1 MSGKAR
7 SVVGSKKA
15 SWQAG
20 RMNPSLST
28 NKLGNKQTNNKK
40 LRTSKSL
47 GGNARSVVG
56 SKKASWQAERSTV
69 IPAQPPPRQQTNKL
83 KTNKHCGKKQTA
95 SMGGAQSCKMS
106 QIWQIYLCKN
116 IGKFG

>member
-1 MSGKAR
+1 MLELIFDNFFCSTLHTDINIAYTIQQ
-7 SVVGSKKA
+7 KK
-15 SWQAG
+15 G
-20 RMNPSLST
+20 LKT
-28 NKLGNKQTNNKK
+28 KEC
-40 LRTSKSL
+40 L

-95 SMGGAQSCKMS
+95 SMGGAKLQNVADMADISV
-106 QIWQIYLCKN
+106 
-116 IGKFG
+116 